1 LDKELEKDK
10 KVQTKKD
17 QEEDD
22 LMEED
27 FFKEYVRQKFEEMHK
42 KTLKL

>member
-1 LDKELEKDK
+1 MNQSKKEEN
-10 KVQTKKD
+10 
-17 QEEDD
+17 EDD

-42 KTLKL
+42 KILKL

>member
-1 LDKELEKDK
+1 LDKELEKEK
-10 KVQTKKD
+10 KVQSNKTQD
-17 QEEDD
+17 EDD
-22 LMEED
+22 LMEEE

>member
-1 LDKELEKDK
+1 MEKEK
-10 KVQTKKD
+10 KVQSNKTQD
-17 QEEDD
+17 EDD
-22 LMEED
+22 LMEEE